1 MLMSSKLLKLRLI
14 IFFWKFFGKINNIRS
29 RNELNWG
36 NTKNKKIL
44 IVFPV
49 DEPSFRVAC
58 YTFRDLGRN
67 NINNKQFI
75 FIVRKE
81 FKDLFHLQFGY
92 TLYIKYIQEGAV
104 LLEEQSLIDFLK
116 QNIFDYII
124 DLNPYFQLSIARF
137 ISLLQSEMKVGFLS
151 EFSDNFYNIQ
161 LDVSKTGVME
171 KGFKQINGMLNQ

>member
-1 MLMSSKLLKLRLI
+1 MSSKLLKLRLI
-14 IFFWKFFGKINNIRS
+14 IFFWKIFGKINSIRS

-36 NTKNKKIL
+36 NAKNNKIL
-44 IVFPV
+44 IVFPI

-92 TLYIKYIQEGAV
+92 TLYIKYVKEGAI
-104 LLEEQSLIDFLK
+104 LLEEKSLIDFLK

>member
-1 MLMSSKLLKLRLI
+1 MSSKLLKLRLI

>member
-1 MLMSSKLLKLRLI
+1 MSSKLLKLRLI
-14 IFFWKFFGKINNIRS
+14 IFFWKIFGKINNIRS

-49 DEPSFRVAC
+49 DEPAFRVAC

-81 FKDLFHLQFGY
+81 FKDFFHLQFGY
-92 TLYIKYIQEGAV
+92 TLYIKYIQEGAI
-104 LLEEQSLIDFLK
+104 LLEEKSLIDFLK

-171 KGFKQINGMLNQ
+171 KGFKQINGILNQ

>member
-14 IFFWKFFGKINNIRS
+14 IFFWKIFGKINSIRS

-36 NTKNKKIL
+36 NAKNNKIL
-44 IVFPV
+44 IVFPI

-81 FKDLFHLQFGY
+81 FKDLFHLHFGY
-92 TLYIKYIQEGAV
+92 TLYIEYVKQGTI
-104 LLEEQSLIDFLK
+104 LLEEKSLIDLLK

-137 ISLLQSEMKVGFLS
+137 ISLLQSEIKVGFLS

-161 LDVSKTGVME
+161 LDVSKTGIME